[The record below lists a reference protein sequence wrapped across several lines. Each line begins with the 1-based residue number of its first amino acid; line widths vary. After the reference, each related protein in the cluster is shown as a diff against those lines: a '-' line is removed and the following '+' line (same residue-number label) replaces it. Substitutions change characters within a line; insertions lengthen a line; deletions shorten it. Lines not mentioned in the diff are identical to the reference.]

1 MNEKIKEV
9 HDEVEKMPFSLSL
22 FKGDLT
28 DTQSIAYMVNQWFI
42 FQAMEHNIFR
52 KLPHPSLPRCDKI
65 SDCVIAL
72 GGKIDGDLMC
82 RATARYINYIVGVE
96 DDKDK
101 WYSHVYLNYM
111 AMLMGGQIISERNP
125 DMELMWNFSDTT
137 NAIKSI
143 RKLKIDWDQVYNG
156 FLYHRD
162 MLKELEEVE

>member
-1 MNEKIKEV
+1 M

-22 FKGDLT
+22 FKGELT

-52 KLPHPSLPRCDKI
+52 HLPHSSLPRCDAI
-65 SDCVIAL
+65 ADCIRKL
-72 GGKIDGDLMC
+72 GGKIDGDHMTIG
-82 RATARYINYIVGVE
+82 TANYINYIIGSE
-96 DDKDK
+96 DDEEK
-101 WYSHVYLNYM
+101 WNSHIYLNYM
-111 AMLMGGQIISERNP
+111 AMLMGGQIISETNP
-125 DMELMWNFSDTT
+125 HMEWMWYFTDRAD
-137 NAIKSI
+137 AIKSI